1 MSTQAPCEP
10 EDNPVRLKSARAW
23 KQKYYPVAASQV
35 PRTATLLEMT
45 EHALRK
51 WRGLRPKVLARY
63 DLGLVRSCHTELQ
76 GPGLCLPIHSQSCV
90 LCRRF
95 INTRQGACQK
105 CPLFRTLGRPCD
117 QGFQAFYVWSRFH
130 DPEPMIKALE
140 LTRRRL
146 IREQKKKVTQ
156 EPAPQTTA

>member
-1 MSTQAPCEP
+1 
-10 EDNPVRLKSARAW
+10 LKSARAW

-35 PRTATLLEMT
+35 PRTATPLEMT

-51 WRGLRPKVLARY
+51 WRGLRPNVLARY
-63 DLGLVRSCHTELQ
+63 DLGLVRICHTELQ
-76 GPGLCLPIHSQSCV
+76 GPGLRLPIHSQSCV

-95 INTRQGACQK
+95 IKTDCLQ
-105 CPLFRTLGRPCD
+105 CPLYRNLGAPCD
-117 QGFQAFYVWSRFH
+117 RGYGPFYVWSRFH

-146 IREQKKKVTQ
+146 IREQKKKVKQT
-156 EPAPQTTA
+156 EPQPAA